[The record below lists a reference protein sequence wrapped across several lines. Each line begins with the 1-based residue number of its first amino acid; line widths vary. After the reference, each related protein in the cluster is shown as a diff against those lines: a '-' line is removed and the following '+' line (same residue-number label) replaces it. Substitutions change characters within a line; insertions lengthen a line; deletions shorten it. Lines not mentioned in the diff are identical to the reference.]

1 MACPVL
7 QAKLPLNC
15 LQIRA
20 DLTQEV
26 CLIDSMRLF
35 FTAKALAACLITCSL
50 IFCAHG
56 IP

>member
-7 QAKLPLNC
+7 QVKLPLNC

-26 CLIDSMRLF
+26 CIIDSMRLF
-35 FTAKALAACLITCSL
+35 FTAKALAACLITRLL
-50 IFCAHG
+50 IFCAHD